1 MAMERKGE
9 RVGAI
14 VLLNNVYARLL
25 QQSLTVKQVQVDD
38 QSTPPSSYRSFVAY
52 GGTSRT
58 PLLFSASLPLRAQVV
73 ASSGAL
79 ETSSSW

>member
-25 QQSLTVKQVQVDD
+25 QQSLKVKQVQVDD
-38 QSTPPSSYRSFVAY
+38 QSTPPSSYPSFVAY
-52 GGTSRT
+52 GGYDEPYGPAFFRI
-58 PLLFSASLPLRAQVV
+58 P
-73 ASSGAL
+73 ASSC
-79 ETSSSW
+79 SSSGELWGSRNL

>member
-1 MAMERKGE
+1 MERKGE

-25 QQSLTVKQVQVDD
+25 QQSLKVKQVQVDD
-38 QSTPPSSYRSFVAY
+38 QSTPPSSYRRSLRTV
-52 GGTSRT
+52 GMTSCT

-73 ASSGAL
+73 ARCGVV
-79 ETSSSW
+79 ETSSLW

>member
-1 MAMERKGE
+1 MERKGE

-25 QQSLTVKQVQVDD
+25 QQSLKVKQVQVDD

-52 GGTSRT
+52 GGW
-58 PLLFSASLPLRAQVV
+58 V
-73 ASSGAL
+73 
-79 ETSSSW
+79 

>member
-1 MAMERKGE
+1 MERKGE

-14 VLLNNVYARLL
+14 VLLNDVYARLL

-38 QSTPPSSYRSFVAY
+38 QSTPPSSYCSFVAY
-52 GGTSRT
+52 GGYDE
-58 PLLFSASLPLRAQVV
+58 PYAPAFSASLPLRAQVV

-79 ETSSSW
+79 ETSSS

>member
-1 MAMERKGE
+1 MERKGE

-38 QSTPPSSYRSFVAY
+38 QSTPPSSYRSFIAY
-52 GGTSRT
+52 GGYDEPYAPALKTWK
-58 PLLFSASLPLRAQVV
+58 ALRDRV
-73 ASSGAL
+73 
-79 ETSSSW
+79 